1 MEKLMLKK
9 QRKEKIF
16 DSSNDPSQQRRCIS
30 AKTHQE
36 MLNTEKN
43 SRADKS
49 SSADYIS
56 KDKYNNNNNSVYEKS
71 GNIAINSETT
81 DPRLKMLDSVNTE
94 SSNGFDTELRLGSEE
109 EQRTSSVNDADSNN
123 TEMLFKKRDW
133 RNKHHS
139 HMMASYFEIGVAS
152 PDLIDAAFEPENNT
166 PIITEDDGN
175 DSFVDVGDIDG
186 SNTITGNMNEGG
198 DGYWRPISS
207 VSTITIEP
215 LDD

>member
-1 MEKLMLKK
+1 
-9 QRKEKIF
+9 
-16 DSSNDPSQQRRCIS
+16 
-30 AKTHQE
+30 
-36 MLNTEKN
+36 
-43 SRADKS
+43 
-49 SSADYIS
+49 
-56 KDKYNNNNNSVYEKS
+56 
-71 GNIAINSETT
+71 
-81 DPRLKMLDSVNTE
+81 
-94 SSNGFDTELRLGSEE
+94 
-109 EQRTSSVNDADSNN
+109 
-123 TEMLFKKRDW
+123 MLFKKRDW